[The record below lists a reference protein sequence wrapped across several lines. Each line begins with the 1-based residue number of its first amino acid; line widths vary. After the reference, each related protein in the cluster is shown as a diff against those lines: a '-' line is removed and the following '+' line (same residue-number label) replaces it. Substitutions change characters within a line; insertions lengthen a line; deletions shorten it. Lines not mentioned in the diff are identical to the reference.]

1 MRSSTEPPAAQA
13 ARDRPLLAISL
24 KLFAMFLFSLMFAG
38 VKWVGGSVPVGEI
51 VFFRASIGMLMIV
64 FATALTGGLSTLATN
79 RIGTHATRSL
89 LGVTAMFCNFLAVT
103 FLPLADATAIAFA
116 APMFTVIMAAL
127 ILKEQVHIFRWSAV
141 LIGFAGVLVIIGAE
155 GRGAGDGNFVGAAF
169 ALSGARPIGHG
180 DDCPS
185 PHERARE
192 FGSHRVLFHA
202 DIGACRTCHNFL
214 GLEIARGNGIAGPD
228 FDGRVWRHRTAFFE
242 LQLPLW
248 RGIGSRAFRL
258 YDDDLGREPWLFSVR
273 RFADDASGNRRGLCH
288 RRRLAHPLAR
298 AHPWAQAR
306 AEGAIALAQPL
317 RRAEWLG

>member
-169 ALSGARPIGHG
+169 ALSGAGLSATAMIVLRRMSAHENSEAIAFYFMLTSALVGLVTIFWGWKLPVGTELLVLISMGVFGGIGQLFLSFSYRFG
-180 DDCPS
+180 EASVLAPFDYTMMIWAASLGYFLFDDLPTTQ
-185 PHERARE
+185 
-192 FGSHRVLFHA
+192 VV
-202 DIGACRTCHNFL
+202 IGAGFVIGA
-214 GLEIARGNGIAGPD
+214 GLLI
-228 FDGRVWRHRTAFFE
+228 
-242 LQLPLW
+242 LW
-248 RGIGSRAFRL
+248 RERI
-258 YDDDLGREPWLFSVR
+258 LGRK
-273 RFADDASGNRRGLCH
+273 
-288 RRRLAHPLAR
+288 R
-298 AHPWAQAR
+298 ALRAQS
-306 AEGAIALAQPL
+306 L
-317 RRAEWLG
+317 